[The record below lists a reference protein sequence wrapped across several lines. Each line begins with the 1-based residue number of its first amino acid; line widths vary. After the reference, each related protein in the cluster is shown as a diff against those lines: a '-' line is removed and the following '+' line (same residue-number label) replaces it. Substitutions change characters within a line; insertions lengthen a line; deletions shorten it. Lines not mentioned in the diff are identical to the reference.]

1 MKNGTEYGRPDKG
14 ARLMEVPA
22 STPTPSRR
30 SAGKAARSAC
40 LVLHGKAAARDDVR
54 AAVRALRDEGA
65 EIDVRVTWESGDAQ
79 RFAREA
85 ARERFEVVIAGGGD
99 GTVNEVVTGLVDGPE
114 TEASPSLAILPLG
127 TANDLAH
134 ACRISLDPTEALRL
148 AVSGTSVRVDVG
160 RANDRSFL
168 NVATGGF
175 GTRLTVETPQELKKL
190 LGGAA
195 YLLTGLTH
203 FNSIRPER
211 GKLAG
216 PQFAWE
222 GGFFVLAIGNGRQAG
237 GGHPVCPDALLN
249 DGLLDVRL
257 LPKVPNEELPRAL
270 RGLLRQ
276 GRDAIHH
283 TLVGARVQRL
293 EIETEEALQINL
305 DGEPIS
311 GTRFRFEVLPQRL
324 PMRLPPDC
332 PLLA

>member
-1 MKNGTEYGRPDKG
+1 MTRKG
-14 ARLMEVPA
+14 PA
-22 STPTPSRR
+22 SNQVPPRR
-30 SAGKAARSAC
+30 SAASAARSAC

-65 EIDVRVTWESGDAQ
+65 RIDVRVTWESGDAQ

-85 ARERFEVVIAGGGD
+85 ASDGFEVVIAGGGD
-99 GTVNEVVTGLVDGPE
+99 GTVNEVVAGLVDGSA
-114 TEASPSLAILPLG
+114 EADVSPSLAILPLG
-127 TANDLAH
+127 TANDLAR

-175 GTRLTVETPQELKKL
+175 GARLTVETPQELKKL

-211 GKLAG
+211 GRLAG
-216 PQFAWE
+216 PQFTWE
-222 GGFFVLAIGNGRQAG
+222 GDFFVLAIGNGRQAG
-237 GGHPVCPDALLN
+237 GGHPLCPDALLN

-257 LPKVPNEELPRAL
+257 LPKVPNEELARAL

-276 GRDAIHH
+276 GRDAS
-283 TLVGARVQRL
+283 TTRSSARACSASRSR
-293 EIETEEALQINL
+293 
-305 DGEPIS
+305 P
-311 GTRFRFEVLPQRL
+311 RRPFRSTWMASRSQARGFGSRCC
-324 PMRLPPDC
+324 RDDYR
-332 PLLA
+332 

>member
-1 MKNGTEYGRPDKG
+1 
-14 ARLMEVPA
+14 MEESA
-22 STPTPSRR
+22 STPSPSRR
-30 SAGKAARSAC
+30 NAGGAARSAC
-40 LVLHGKAAARDDVR
+40 LVLHGKAATRDAVR
-54 AAVRALRDEGA
+54 AAVRASRDEGA
-65 EIDVRVTWESGDAQ
+65 RIDVRVTWESGDAQ

-85 ARERFEVVIAGGGD
+85 AREGFEVVIAGGGD
-99 GTVNEVVTGLVDGPE
+99 GTVNEVVAGLVDGSVE

-127 TANDLAH
+127 TANDLAR
-134 ACRISLDPTEALRL
+134 ACRISLDPTEAMRL

-160 RANDRSFL
+160 RANDRPFL

-175 GTRLTVETPQELKKL
+175 GARLTVETPQELKKL

-203 FNSIRPER
+203 FNGIRPER
-211 GKLAG
+211 GRLAG
-216 PQFAWE
+216 PQFAWQGE
-222 GGFFVLAIGNGRQAG
+222 FLVLAIGNGRQAG
-237 GGHPVCPDALLN
+237 GGHPLCPDALLN

-257 LPKVPNEELPRAL
+257 LPKVPNEELARAL

-311 GTRFRFEVLPQRL
+311 GTRFRFEVLSQRL
-324 PMRLPPDC
+324 PMKLPPDC